1 MSEMFYGLFGFGLGF
16 VVAWIIAILSVKNG
30 IT

>member
-1 MSEMFYGLFGFGLGF
+1 MNEMFYGLLGFILGF
-16 VVAWIIAILSVKNG
+16 VVAWLIAILSVKNG

>member
-1 MSEMFYGLFGFGLGF
+1 MSEMFYGLLGFGLGF